1 MYIYVICI
9 QGVGST
15 GASPM
20 CMAMAETS
28 NVKRRANALV
38 SPEPDVR

>member
-1 MYIYVICI
+1 MYTYVLCI
-9 QGVGST
+9 QGAGST

-28 NVKRRANALV
+28 SVKRRVNALV